1 MIVILVS
8 YHYDHRTGDI
18 QLTLSQILNISAAVI
33 VTTPQRLSFVDVVKG
48 IDLFDTVN
56 IPCVAVV
63 ENMAEY
69 STYNFDA
76 TFYDTLR
83 AQIEGAYSAAV
94 LFSPNEITKKDD
106 VLDVITKSSDSIS
119 QLIQRA
125 VEKQRRPIRL
135 FGDGHN
141 ARLKEM
147 WGIETIVSLPLQ
159 ESVSQCADKGL
170 PYVLQFPESEVAD
183 LMVDLATSVVEEI
196 DRLAQEGGADNG
208 AVRYDPVT
216 DRLLCGESLIVSPF
230 DLRTA
235 CRCAVCV
242 EEFTGR
248 TLLDKTKVPKDV
260 KPRSMARIG
269 RYAVSIDWT
278 DGHKSLYPFKSIA
291 KLANSS

>member
-1 MIVILVS
+1 M
-8 YHYDHRTGDI
+8 
-18 QLTLSQILNISAAVI
+18 
-33 VTTPQRLSFVDVVKG
+33 TTPQRLSFVDVVKG

-63 ENMAEY
+63 ENMAQY
-69 STYNFDA
+69 SAYQFDA
-76 TFYDTLR
+76 AFFDTLR
-83 AQIEGAYSAAV
+83 TQIEGTYSAAV
-94 LFSPNEITKKDD
+94 LFGPDEIKKKED
-106 VLDVITKSSDSIS
+106 VLEVIAKSSDSVA
-119 QLIQRA
+119 QLVQRA
-125 VEKQRRPIRL
+125 IEQQKRPMKL

-147 WGIETIVSLPLQ
+147 WGIENIVSLPLQ
-159 ESVSQCADKGL
+159 ESVSQCGDKGM

-196 DRLAQEGGADNG
+196 DRLALAGGADTG
-208 AVRYDPVT
+208 AVRFDPAANLV
-216 DRLLCGESLIVSPF
+216 LCGDSVAVSPF
-230 DLRTA
+230 DLRVA

-248 TLLDKTKVPKDV
+248 TLLDASTVPKDV

-291 KLANSS
+291 KLASN